1 MRLHVSAGS
10 DHPVLSSR
18 NAKQTQK
25 FQERNGAARIGGA
38 LSDAVGRVLP
48 LYQIRLNPTG

>member
-38 LSDAVGRVLP
+38 PSDAVGRVLP
-48 LYQIRLNPTG
+48 LYQIWLNPTG